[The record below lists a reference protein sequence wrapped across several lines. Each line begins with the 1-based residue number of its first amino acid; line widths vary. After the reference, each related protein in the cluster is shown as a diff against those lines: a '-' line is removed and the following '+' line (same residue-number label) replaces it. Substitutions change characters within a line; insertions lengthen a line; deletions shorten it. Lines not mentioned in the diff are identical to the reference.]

1 MILRQ
6 CEHHVKWRPN
16 SDASLMEQPLVQ
28 SWGIQFLSRLAQEAT
43 WTAPRNYIFP
53 PPPAPVVIIAPS
65 LFRLSDAWFIVIGG
79 VPSGRFAFAG
89 AAPAGEF
96 FAHAAGTT

>member
-1 MILRQ
+1 
-6 CEHHVKWRPN
+6 
-16 SDASLMEQPLVQ
+16 
-28 SWGIQFLSRLAQEAT
+28 
-43 WTAPRNYIFP
+43 
-53 PPPAPVVIIAPS
+53 VIIAPS

-96 FAHAAGTT
+96 FADAAGTI